1 MTRGPEEAGGVPF
14 GDLFAIFQPGIEHLV
29 EEKERQRLDIVQRED
44 GDPPWEIDLDAGTAV
59 LRRPHP
65 SQGPTDAPVD
75 APVDGPADGP
85 AEGTP

>member
-29 EEKERQRLDIVQRED
+29 EERERQRLDIVQLED

-59 LRRPHP
+59 LHRPRP
-65 SQGPTDAPVD
+65 SGGPADAPTDAPAGGPVEG
-75 APVDGPADGP
+75 AP
-85 AEGTP
+85 